1 MAVFDITN
9 LCNLSCVY
17 CNRYMSEKIDAV
29 KEPAYDE
36 IIGIFKDITKTQ
48 IKQLALQGGEP
59 FMRKDLYDIIEEMSD
74 IKSAVHMNVKAS
86 WKCLAEKQ
94 LIKNKFFLA
103 SYVNMKQMKFPIISV
118 TTNGTI
124 YNPRLQELFFQ
135 KNIHMEVSLDT
146 TIAEIHNRKRS
157 GGRDTFTTV
166 TNNIREYAKNLPV
179 VIKSTIDSDN
189 VNNMIELIDYA
200 HELDCVQIIFHPVRF
215 VGKALNGASR
225 IDWIE
230 QYVEQVKE
238 IIELG
243 IQKKLPI
250 LVEIILPVNFLR
262 TRSDY
267 LEMNQRLNMSSNLV
281 LNFHSCTANQ
291 AIEEIYIT
299 SCLDVYGCPQLLHF
313 DEMKIGNLRDISI
326 LDIEH
331 SHRYKK
337 LQQMIKDRTN
347 IKLCSGCDLVN
358 ACKGGCVAAGLV
370 NENQVNGNDLVCCRK
385 GVGDNAV

>member
-1 MAVFDITN
+1 MN
-9 LCNLSCVY
+9 
-17 CNRYMSEKIDAV
+17 EKIAAV
-29 KEPAYDE
+29 KEPAYEE
-36 IIGIFKDITKTQ
+36 IIDIFKDINKTQ

-59 FMRKDLYDIIEEMSD
+59 FMCRDLYDIIEEMSD
-74 IKSAVHMNVKAS
+74 IKSVVHMNVKSS
-86 WKCLAEKQ
+86 WKNLAEKQ

-146 TIAEIHNRKRS
+146 TAPEIHNRKRS

-215 VGKALNGASR
+215 VGKALNDASR

-230 QYVEQVKE
+230 QYVEKVKE

-243 IQKKLPI
+243 IQRKLPI

-262 TRSDY
+262 TRSEY

-281 LNFHSCTANQ
+281 LNFHSCTANL

-299 SCLDVYGCPQLLHF
+299 SGLDVYGCPQLLHF

-331 SHRYKK
+331 SQRYKE
-337 LQQMIKDRTN
+337 LQQIIKARAN
-347 IKLCSGCDLVN
+347 IKLCSGCDLLN

-370 NENQVNGNDLVCCRK
+370 NENKVSGNDLICRRK